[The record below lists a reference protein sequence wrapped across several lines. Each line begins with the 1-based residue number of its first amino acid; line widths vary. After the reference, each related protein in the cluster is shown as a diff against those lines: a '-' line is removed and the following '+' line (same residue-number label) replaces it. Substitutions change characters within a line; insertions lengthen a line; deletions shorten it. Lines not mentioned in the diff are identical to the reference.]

1 MRRIDADKNGMHNAG
16 IGTWQC
22 RTCTKKRQLEA
33 GPSQGTPQPP
43 ARKPCLVRPST
54 SQLPPQKAAPLPS
67 ETPISVDDDDDDIIM
82 LDEPPTAFAAQP
94 KGKSPSVQPPQPC
107 EPARRPGPESYRPPI
122 DVAVC
127 DIVLYSLCG
136 SLNGMCEQSVTKS
149 GGEST
154 QANTSAAGIVRVRAS
169 RCASLYVC
177 LLIHAL
183 SPRNR
188 PLGARLVIR
197 PFRLANAMSSK
208 SRRHPHAVHPSSIIL
223 QPHLHQMYRNR
234 RRHLS
239 NQPAP
244 CPPLHLPQ

>member
-94 KGKSPSVQPPQPC
+94 KAKSLSVQPPQSS
-107 EPARRPGPESYRPPI
+107 EPARRPGPESYKPPI
-122 DVAVC
+122 DDAVC
-127 DIVLYSLCG
+127 AIVLYSLCG
-136 SLNGMCEQSVTKS
+136 SLNVMCEQSVTKS

-169 RCASLYVC
+169 RCASSYVC
-177 LLIHAL
+177 LLIRV
-183 SPRNR
+183 SSRRNR
-188 PLGARLVIR
+188 LPGARLFVR
-197 PFRLANAMSSK
+197 PFCQPNAMSSK
-208 SRRHPHAVHPSSIIL
+208 SPRHPHAVHPSSIIL
-223 QPHLHQMYRNR
+223 QPHLHQT
-234 RRHLS
+234 H
-239 NQPAP
+239 
-244 CPPLHLPQ
+244 

>member
-1 MRRIDADKNGMHNAG
+1 MRRIDADKNGMHDAG

-94 KGKSPSVQPPQPC
+94 KAKSLSVQPPQSS
-107 EPARRPGPESYRPPI
+107 EPARRPGPESYKPPI
-122 DVAVC
+122 DDAVC
-127 DIVLYSLCG
+127 AIVLYSLCG
-136 SLNGMCEQSVTKS
+136 SLNVMCEQSVTKS